1 LFKKELPLVAF
12 FKQETLFFFCGIFI
26 SIWAKKTDQ
35 KEQNLIFKSQKLS
48 NKIKHIAV
56 MRLSAMGDV
65 AMTVPVLRAFVKQ
78 YPEVKI
84 TVISRPFFKPFFDG
98 IQNLNFFAFDEKERH
113 KGFSGLLRLFR
124 DVKKLKID
132 AFADLHNVLRS
143 KIVSLLFAL
152 SGKKRATVDK
162 GREGKKELTRAENK
176 VFRQLPTMFERHA
189 KVFEKLGFPLDLSN
203 PEFPEKAIL
212 SSDIFEIIGDKNS
225 KLIGIAPFAQYDS
238 KVYPQDL
245 MQEVIA
251 KLADNKEYKILL
263 FGGGKKEIEILD
275 SFAKPFENVINMAG
289 KIKFQQ
295 ELQLISNLD
304 VMLSMDSGNAH
315 IAAMLGLKVIT
326 LWGATHPYAGFLPFN
341 QTMENALTSDRN
353 QYPQLP
359 TSVYGNK
366 IVEGYQDAMRTILLD
381 EIVNKIQSLL

>member
-1 LFKKELPLVAF
+1 
-12 FKQETLFFFCGIFI
+12 
-26 SIWAKKTDQ
+26 
-35 KEQNLIFKSQKLS
+35 LS

-78 YPEVKI
+78 YPEVKL

-98 IQNLNFFAFDEKERH
+98 IPNLDFFAFDEKERH
-113 KGFSGLLRLFR
+113 KGFPGLLRLYK

-143 KIVSLLFAL
+143 KVVSLLFAL

-176 VFRQLPTMFERHA
+176 IFKQLPTMFERHA
-189 KVFEKLGFPLDLSN
+189 KVFEELGFPLDLSQ
-203 PEFPEKAIL
+203 PEFPEKAKLDSAIL
-212 SSDIFEIIGDKNS
+212 EIIGNQNQ

-238 KVYPQDL
+238 KVYPIDL
-245 MQEVIA
+245 MTKVIS
-251 KLADNKEYKILL
+251 KLAENQSYKILL
-263 FGGGKKEIEILD
+263 FGGGKKEIDILD
-275 SFAKPFENVINMAG
+275 SLSKPFENVINMAG

-315 IAAMLGLKVIT
+315 IAAMLGVKVIT
-326 LWGATHPYAGFLPFN
+326 LWGATHPFSGFLPFN
-341 QTMENALTSDRN
+341 QSLENALTSDRN
-353 QYPQLP
+353 QYPKLP

-366 IVEGYQDAMRTILLD
+366 IVEGYEDAMRSISPQKVVD
-381 EIVNKIQSLL
+381 RIEHSC

>member
-1 LFKKELPLVAF
+1 
-12 FKQETLFFFCGIFI
+12 
-26 SIWAKKTDQ
+26 
-35 KEQNLIFKSQKLS
+35 
-48 NKIKHIAV
+48 

-78 YPEVKI
+78 YPTVKL

-98 IQNLNFFAFDEKERH
+98 IPNLEFFAFDEKERH
-113 KGFSGLLRLFR
+113 KGFLGLLKLYK

-143 KIVSLLFAL
+143 KVVSLLFAL

-176 VFRQLPTMFERHA
+176 IFKQLPTMFERHA
-189 KVFEKLGFPLDLSN
+189 KVFEELGFPLDLSH
-203 PEFPEKAIL
+203 PEFPEKAVLSTEIL
-212 SSDIFEIIGDKNS
+212 EIIGNENS

-238 KVYPQDL
+238 KVYPLDL
-245 MQEVIA
+245 MKEVIE
-251 KLADNKEYKILL
+251 KLAANSTHKILL
-263 FGGGKKEIEILD
+263 FGGGQKEIEILD
-275 SFAKPFENVINMAG
+275 SISKPFENVINMAG

-315 IAAMLGLKVIT
+315 IAAMLGIKVVS
-326 LWGATHPYAGFLPFN
+326 LFGATHPYAGFLPFN
-341 QTMENALTSDRN
+341 QNFENALVPDRN
-353 QYPQLP
+353 QYPKLP

-366 IVEGYQDAMRTILLD
+366 TVEGYEDAMRTISPEKVISL
-381 EIVNKIQSLL
+381 VNSNI